1 MPKEIHSDVTL
12 ENDERDLMYQ
22 LMGHQ
27 TLEFFK
33 EWAKDKSNIERYLK
47 RKKAYLE
54 GGNDVA
60 YDKIKKEFDMLVN
73 KARNSVI
80 NLSGFRYSGLFFGT
94 ELGKQ
99 FKIRL
104 DEHNKEFAEELQ
116 SIE

>member
-1 MPKEIHSDVTL
+1 
-12 ENDERDLMYQ
+12 
-22 LMGHQ
+22 
-27 TLEFFK
+27 
-33 EWAKDKSNIERYLK
+33 
-47 RKKAYLE
+47 
-54 GGNDVA
+54 
-60 YDKIKKEFDMLVN
+60 MLVN